1 MLEKTERSLAMRITT
16 LVFASIIFS
25 QSFTLVIFSLLLKW
39 HLIIPPAKFTVY
51 LALAFCS
58 SCILGTSMAAVF
70 SKKLSSAY
78 ETYKKALREIASG
91 NFDVAVP
98 EPQGGALFGQISRDI
113 NMMTRELK
121 GNRIMRNDFIS
132 NFSHELKTPI
142 VSINGFAELLMADK
156 VTDEERV
163 EYAGI
168 IYSESARLLNLAKNT
183 LLLSKLEGQSFVCDK
198 KVFRLDECIE
208 SAAILFVKP
217 LKEKNISIKCDLQKI
232 LYCWDADLFTQVV
245 INLISNAIKYNKENG
260 EIILTLKK
268 IDDEV
273 VFCVRDTGIG
283 MDENTLDRVF
293 ERYFQG
299 DNSHKSEGNGLG
311 LSIVDKIVKLGEG
324 RITVTSKLG
333 AGSEFKVTLPD
344 RVAE

>member
-1 MLEKTERSLAMRITT
+1 MLEKIEKSLAARITL
-16 LVFASIIFS
+16 LVFASIVAA
-25 QSFTLVIFSLLLKW
+25 QTLTLVVFSLLLKW

-51 LALAFCS
+51 LSVAFCS
-58 SCILGTSMAAVF
+58 SAVLGTAIAAGL

-91 NFDVAVP
+91 NFDVVVP
-98 EPQGGALFGQISRDI
+98 EQQGALFGQISRDI
-113 NMMTRELK
+113 NAMTRELK

-142 VSINGFAELLMADK
+142 VSINGFAELLMSDK
-156 VTDEERV
+156 VSDEERI

-168 IYSESARLLNLAKNT
+168 IYTESSRLLNLAKNT

-208 SAAILFVKP
+208 SAAILFAKP
-217 LKEKNISIKCDLQKI
+217 LKDKNITIKCDLDKI
-232 LYCWDADLFTQVV
+232 LYCWDADLITQII

-260 EIILTLKK
+260 EIDVSLKK
-268 IDDEV
+268 ANDEV
-273 VFCVRDTGIG
+273 VFTVKDSGAG
-283 MDENTLDRVF
+283 MDKATLDRVF
-293 ERYFQG
+293 DRYFQG
-299 DNSHKSEGNGLG
+299 DSSHKSEGNGLG
-311 LSIVDKIVKLGEG
+311 LSIVDRIVKLCEG

-333 AGSEFKVTLPD
+333 EGSEFKVVLPD
-344 RVAE
+344 RAAE